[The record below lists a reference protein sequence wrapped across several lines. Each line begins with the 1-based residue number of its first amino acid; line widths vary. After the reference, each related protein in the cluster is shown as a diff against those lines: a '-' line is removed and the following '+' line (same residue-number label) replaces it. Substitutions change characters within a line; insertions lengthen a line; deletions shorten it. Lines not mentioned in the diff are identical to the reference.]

1 MDIIYEPYFSQRSSF
16 CRILMS
22 HKNVRFTPIPDKTND
37 MIFLKCSKTLFLGH
51 FWPFSVIFDCWEF
64 KKKKNSSVT
73 HNYIWAPNTML
84 SFRKKLSQFKENLWT
99 DRRRNGWKDEWI
111 EERTDR
117 RMDRWKDRLTDLILW
132 DPSGHG

>member
-1 MDIIYEPYFSQRSSF
+1 
-16 CRILMS
+16 
-22 HKNVRFTPIPDKTND
+22 
-37 MIFLKCSKTLFLGH
+37 
-51 FWPFSVIFDCWEF
+51 
-64 KKKKNSSVT
+64 
-73 HNYIWAPNTML
+73 ML

-111 EERTDR
+111 EEWTDR